1 MAVTLLTVVIL
12 AVPLIYFI
20 SKTLRLEREVGDLRW
35 DLIRMK
41 QLLDQLWIRE
51 HEQHEPQKPVTQ
63 SAQAAESPKP
73 SDAVQPEK
81 PRPPA
86 RPPVQAVAEPFGI
99 STSPVPPVSE
109 PVPSRTREEWEAFVG
124 GKLLN
129 RIGAVALILGVGFFM
144 KEAFDRNWISEP
156 VRVIIGAV
164 VGLLCLA
171 GAYRTHSRGLK
182 IFAQGLVGAG
192 ISILYLSVYA
202 SFNFYAL
209 VPQWIAFILMSIV
222 TVLSL
227 AQALY
232 YDSLAVALLGLAGG
246 FLTPIMLSTGSN
258 NEVGL
263 FTYLALLNAGLLGM
277 LVRKDSWSV
286 VEPVSFVSTWLLYAA
301 WHSRYYTPDALWLT
315 VFFVVLFWLLYYA
328 LDVVR
333 VLRSG
338 ENFLILHHVMAVA
351 NGVVF
356 FSVLYS
362 LVDQFHHPWMGAVT
376 LGIGLIYFATI
387 MAVKLRVQLP
397 MQVMARYIVSAIV
410 LLAAATTI
418 QFHDFTTVIVW
429 SLEALVL
436 FWCGLRW
443 RMDYVWG
450 VAGGLMLCALLK
462 FFATDGA
469 LAFVQPREFVLLLN
483 QRSLTL
489 LTACVS
495 VGLCGLLMTRHA
507 AQTKGDAVEATRDL
521 LNVGWCALLFF
532 FLSIESSDYFRFRM
546 LDQSSQTQEALAFTR
561 LMSFSVLWAACALP
575 LVWLGVRNSIMTI
588 TVTSSCILGLA
599 VILAAVRGIAFEPI
613 EVFAPVLNVRVGA
626 MVAVLAGMILFDRAL
641 RQSTAQWDWLPGVL
655 SSVGITMALFLLLL
669 LTGETR
675 DFFEKQ
681 ITDLPAGQTDADWAD
696 AMEHIHNLQQ
706 LLLSGVWLLYSV
718 VLMAFGFW
726 RSGRNLR
733 IVAFV
738 LFGITILKVFVYDLS
753 FLERVYRIFSFIGL
767 GVILLAVSYAYQRYK
782 NVIFSSEVKV

>member
-1 MAVTLLTVVIL
+1 MAVAVLAVFIL
-12 AVPLIYFI
+12 AIPLIYFI
-20 SKTLRLEREVGDLRW
+20 SKTLRLEREVGDLKW
-35 DLIRMK
+35 DLKKMK
-41 QLLDQLWIRE
+41 QLLDELWVRE
-51 HEQHEPQKPVTQ
+51 HERYEPQKAVIQ
-63 SAQAAESPKP
+63 SAPAVESPKP
-73 SDAVQPEK
+73 SGPVQPEK
-81 PRPPA
+81 TTPL
-86 RPPVQAVAEPFGI
+86 AEPLAQAASEPLMTPG
-99 STSPVPPVSE
+99 SPVSPVAQ

-144 KEAFDRNWISEP
+144 KEAFDRNWISET
-156 VRVIIGAV
+156 VRVLIGAV
-164 VGLLCLA
+164 VGLSCLA

-222 TVLSL
+222 TVIAL

-246 FLTPIMLSTGSN
+246 FLTPIMLSTGTN

-277 LVRKDSWSV
+277 LVKKDSWSV
-286 VEPVSFVSTWLLYAA
+286 IEPISFVSTWLLYAA
-301 WHSRYYTPDALWLT
+301 WHNRYYTPEDLWVTL
-315 VFFVVLFWLLYYA
+315 FFVVLFWILYYA

-333 VLRSG
+333 LFRSG
-338 ENFLILHHVMAVA
+338 KNSLMLHHVMAVA
-351 NGVVF
+351 NGVLF

-362 LVDQFHHPWMGAVT
+362 LIDQIHHPWMGAVT
-376 LGIGLIYFATI
+376 LGIGLMYFATV
-387 MAVKLRVQLP
+387 MAVKIRIQLP
-397 MQVMARYIVSAIV
+397 VQVIARYLVSAIV

-418 QFHDFTTVIVW
+418 QFHDFTTVTLW

-436 FWCGLRW
+436 LWCGLHW

-450 VAGGLMLCALLK
+450 VAGVLILCALMK
-462 FFATDGA
+462 FFTTDGA
-469 LAFVQPREFVLLLN
+469 LAFFQPREFVLLLN

-489 LTACVS
+489 IAVGVC
-495 VGLCGLLMTRHA
+495 VGLSGWLMTRYA

-521 LNVGWCALLFF
+521 LNVGWCVLLFV
-532 FLSIESSDYFRFRM
+532 FLTIESNDYFRFRM
-546 LDQSSQTQEALAFTR
+546 LDQSFQSQEELAFTR
-561 LMSFSVLWAACALP
+561 LMTFSVLWAACALP
-575 LVWLGVRNSIMTI
+575 LAWLGARKSILTI

-599 VILAAVRGIAFEPI
+599 AVLAAARGIAFEPI
-613 EVFAPVLNVRVGA
+613 EALTPVLNVRVGA
-626 MVAVLAGMILFDRAL
+626 MLFVLAGMIVFDWIL
-641 RQSTAQWDWLPGVL
+641 RHGMAQWDWLPVVL
-655 SSVGITMALFLLLL
+655 SSVGIAVAIFLLLV

-681 ITDLPAGQTDADWAD
+681 ITTLPEGQKDWVD
-696 AMEHIHNLQQ
+696 NVEHIHNLQQ

-718 VLMAFGFW
+718 VLMTFGFW
-726 RSGRNLR
+726 RSARNLR

-767 GVILLAVSYAYQRYK
+767 GVMLLAVSYAYQRYK
-782 NVIFSSEVKV
+782 DVIFSSEVKV

>member
-1 MAVTLLTVVIL
+1 MAVALLAVVIL
-12 AVPLIYFI
+12 AVPLIYFTA
-20 SKTLRLEREVGDLRW
+20 KTTRLEREIADLRW
-35 DLIRMK
+35 DLMKLK
-41 QLLDQLWIRE
+41 QLVDQLWILGRDRV
-51 HEQHEPQKPVTQ
+51 EPQKPVERGTPATESAKPSVPVQPAKPAPPVRPVSEPQ
-63 SAQAAESPKP
+63 SAPTPPPP
-73 SDAVQPEK
+73 SLP
-81 PRPPA
+81 
-86 RPPVQAVAEPFGI
+86 
-99 STSPVPPVSE
+99 E

-171 GAYRTHSRGLK
+171 GAYRTHTRGLK

-209 VPQWIAFILMSIV
+209 VPQWIAFVLMSIV
-222 TVLSL
+222 TAIAL
-227 AQALY
+227 AQALR

-277 LVRKDSWSV
+277 AAKRDSWSV
-286 VEPVSFVSTWLLYAA
+286 IEPVSFVGTWLLYAA
-301 WHSRYYTPDALWLT
+301 WHAQYYTTDDLWLT
-315 VFFVVLFWLLYYA
+315 VFFVALFWLLYYV
-328 LDVVR
+328 LDVVQ

-338 ENFLILHHVMAVA
+338 ENVLILRHIMAVA
-351 NGVVF
+351 NGVVY
-356 FSVLYS
+356 FSILYS
-362 LVDQFHHPWMGAVT
+362 LVDEVHHPWMGAIT
-376 LGIGLIYFATI
+376 LGIGLVYFATI
-387 MAVKLRVQLP
+387 MVVKLRVQIP
-397 MQVMARYIVSAIV
+397 VQVMARYLVSAVV
-410 LLAAATTI
+410 LLAVATTI

-436 FWCGLRW
+436 FWCGLYW
-443 RMDYVWG
+443 RLDYVWQA
-450 VAGGLMLCALLK
+450 AGGLLLCALMK
-462 FFATDGA
+462 FFTTDGA
-469 LAFVQPREFVLLLN
+469 IAFVQPREFVLFLN

-489 LTACVS
+489 LVAGGS
-495 VGLCGLLMTRHA
+495 VGLSGWLMTRYA
-507 AQTKGDAVEATRDL
+507 EDTKGDMVEAVRDL
-521 LNVGWCALLFF
+521 LNVGWCVLLFF
-532 FLSIESSDYFRFRM
+532 FLTIESNDYFRFRM
-546 LDQSSQTQEALAFTR
+546 LDQSSQAVHALAFTR
-561 LMSFSVLWAACALP
+561 LMTLSILWAACALP
-575 LVWLGVRNSIMTI
+575 LAWLGTRNSML
-588 TVTSSCILGLA
+588 TVTSAASCFLGLA

-613 EVFAPVLNVRVGA
+613 EMFTPLLNVRVGA
-626 MVAVLAGMILFDRAL
+626 MMLVLAAMVIFDRLL
-641 RQSTAQWDWLPGVL
+641 RSGTARWDWLALLL
-655 SSVGITMALFLLLL
+655 STVGIAMSLFLLLL

-675 DFFEKQ
+675 DFFERQ
-681 ITDLPAGQTDADWAD
+681 IASLPAGQEGIDAASTT
-696 AMEHIHNLQQ
+696 EHLHNLQQ

-726 RSGRNLR
+726 RSARNLR

-753 FLERVYRIFSFIGL
+753 FLERVYRIYSFIGL

-782 NVIFSSEVKV
+782 SLIFDEGVNG